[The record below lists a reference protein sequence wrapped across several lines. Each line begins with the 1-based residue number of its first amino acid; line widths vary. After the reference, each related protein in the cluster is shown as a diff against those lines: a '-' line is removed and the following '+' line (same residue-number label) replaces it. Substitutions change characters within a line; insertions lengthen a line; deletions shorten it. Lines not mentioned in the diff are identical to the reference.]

1 MKLIEFKEYDNFSEN
16 RTLNKK
22 KIAGLIIILCIII
35 TVIILSVLYMY
46 NKKFRN
52 WADIHILMKTV
63 NEGSLASID
72 IDANEN
78 TSIYAYDKY
87 IASLNVNKLN
97 LYNSSGNLVTSLD
110 MNINNPMFA
119 SNGKYLVVAEKDKQ
133 KLYLVSETKKVWE
146 NKIDGFISRISVNEN
161 GYVSVVCSGTTYKSV
176 IIVFNQ
182 TGEQLFK
189 TYIPTNSVIDVAISS
204 DNKYMSYAE
213 VDTSKTLI
221 SSTIKTISIKDTKS
235 ASESAIVNTYEL
247 PVNNLVINIK
257 YQGSKNLL
265 CMSNTGI
272 YILNDGNIQDLLKF
286 EDEKKYVFAGI
297 KFLNTVYGVEEINSE
312 GINEQKSK
320 VTFINSGTKKQ
331 YDYEIEGIAKETVS
345 AEDNIAIN
353 LGTEAYFLN
362 SKGFLIK
369 KYVANQEIR
378 DIKVSGR
385 IAAIIFKDKIEILI
399 L

>member
-1 MKLIEFKEYDNFSEN
+1 MDFRI
-16 RTLNKK
+16 
-22 KIAGLIIILCIII
+22 KIY
-35 TVIILSVLYMY
+35 T
-46 NKKFRN
+46 
-52 WADIHILMKTV
+52 
-63 NEGSLASID
+63 
-72 IDANEN
+72 
-78 TSIYAYDKY
+78 TS
-87 IASLNVNKLN
+87 
-97 LYNSSGNLVTSLD
+97 
-110 MNINNPMFA
+110 
-119 SNGKYLVVAEKDKQ
+119 
-133 KLYLVSETKKVWE
+133 
-146 NKIDGFISRISVNEN
+146 R
-161 GYVSVVCSGTTYKSV
+161 
-176 IIVFNQ
+176 
-182 TGEQLFK
+182 
-189 TYIPTNSVIDVAISS
+189 
-204 DNKYMSYAE
+204 
-213 VDTSKTLI
+213 
-221 SSTIKTISIKDTKS
+221 IKTISIKDTKS